1 MAPGTG
7 TDAAQK
13 IMGVRGGSGS
23 PAAENLGG
31 GVYLRRRKA
40 LLAAEQSGGG
50 ARVRVRGCWGSRGAT
65 YRAAGNLGVRAQGNH
80 RENPG
85 ELNAGGRCGRK
96 EAALTR
102 GAGLSAAE
110 ARAARGYTG

>member
-1 MAPGTG
+1 MLPW
-7 TDAAQK
+7 
-13 IMGVRGGSGS
+13 VRFLAVPSKGYGGKGGSGS

-65 YRAAGNLGVRAQGNH
+65 YRAAGNLGVRAKDAAQRGDH
-80 RENPG
+80 GGKVGVRWRSGG
-85 ELNAGGRCGRK
+85 ERGR
-96 EAALTR
+96 
-102 GAGLSAAE
+102 
-110 ARAARGYTG
+110 